1 MKSTAALI
9 GIDLGKHTFH
19 AHAQDKQG
27 HFVFRQLFTRKKLI
41 EFLANSPTA
50 TIAMEAC
57 AGAHWLARKLGE
69 LGHTVKL
76 IAPQYVKPF
85 VKGNKHDFA
94 DAEAICEAAARP
106 SMRFVTV
113 KTEQQQ
119 TLAMLHRLRE
129 SRVGE
134 RTLTMNQIQA
144 FLLEFGISF
153 PVGHAKMRQLLA
165 HLVEV
170 KLPPA
175 LHSLLEK
182 QHAYYLSL
190 CEQIRALE
198 KDIATLLAQDENAQ
212 RLLAVPDVGPITA
225 SLIAAEAGDA
235 KQHRKGRDFA
245 ASLGLV
251 PRQYSTGGKVTL

>member
-1 MKSTAALI
+1 MKTTATLL

-19 AHAQDKQG
+19 VHGQDKHG
-27 HFVFRQLFTRKKLI
+27 HFVFRKLFTRKKLI
-41 EFLANSPTA
+41 EFLSNYPAV
-50 TIAMEAC
+50 IVAMEAC
-57 AGAHWLARKLGE
+57 AGAHWLARKLRE

-76 IAPQYVKPF
+76 IAPQYVRPF

-94 DAEAICEAAARP
+94 DAEAICEAASRP
-106 SMRFVTV
+106 SMRYVSV

-129 SRVGE
+129 SRVSE

-144 FLLEFGISF
+144 FLLEFGVSYS
-153 PVGHAKMRQLLA
+153 VGHAKMRQLLA
-165 HLVEV
+165 HLVEM

-190 CEQIRALE
+190 CEQIHELE
-198 KDIATLLAQDENAQ
+198 KNISILLAQDENAK
-212 RLLAVPDVGPITA
+212 RLLALLRRVSWRLKPVMLNNTEKDEISP
-225 SLIAAEAGDA
+225 L
-235 KQHRKGRDFA
+235 
-245 ASLGLV
+245 L
-251 PRQYSTGGKVTL
+251 